1 MNMLISAPLSIRVTE
16 TLFDRSG
23 KVLVLKQELM
33 FLRDSTRK
41 LLAVLISFGG
51 IWSSPMALFMLMR
64 FINFGMSVVVSLQKE
79 KNISL
84 VQSVF

>member
-1 MNMLISAPLSIRVTE
+1 MLISAPLSIKVTE
-16 TLFDRSG
+16 TLFYRSR

-64 FINFGMSVVVSLQKE
+64 FINFGMSVVVASE
-79 KNISL
+79 KRNISEC
-84 VQSVF
+84 SFNI

>member
-16 TLFDRSG
+16 TLFDRPG

-64 FINFGMSVVVSLQKE
+64 FINFGMSVVVASE
-79 KNISL
+79 KRNISEC
-84 VQSVF
+84 FFNI